1 MFGLVEIAIDTAST
15 EWERKR
21 DRANGYQN
29 KIAKM
34 LEKRDLSFFKSRV
47 EGTKISMYPFWL
59 GFDEKI
65 NEFYVIEK
73 WGKLVKRI
81 CDMALNMGSKKI
93 AWILKQEGIKN
104 VRGRFFAPNTIRQT
118 ILDHRGLLGEKIH
131 SGITYKGIY
140 PPIITPEQFD
150 LIHSAKES
158 RKLDYK
164 NGPKRKMVNLFQ
176 GLIFCAECGG
186 LMQVAKKT
194 TFKCKKAN
202 EKNGEKI
209 EIEYE
214 NIYCDRA
221 KTKKTCKATNSA
233 PYIQKHRDID
243 NELLILEK
251 ISKFRW
257 EEFFTDEKH
266 DSELNAE
273 VEKRQRLLHDRN
285 KVEKILDN
293 LKRSNIEYLKQGRV
307 VPIDLD
313 KLQIEEQEKYDELN
327 KKYNKAKLDIQNLK
341 RKKTGEEFKKD
352 IQERVQNFI
361 KKERFIPKKR
371 EEFNI
376 WLKEIGLVVTADIEI
391 TGRNP
396 RKSANKNYY
405 FDTGVGMFDFFT
417 REFKGL
423 NQVEDAANAFGMD
436 IKQVRKEEA
445 IREQIYKEQ
454 SLKAGRDLRF
464 HKPKKEFKKITEE
477 EFSKRIEAKL

>member
-1 MFGLVEIAIDTAST
+1 MATKIKLQKCWRREI
-15 EWERKR
+15 
-21 DRANGYQN
+21 Y
-29 KIAKM
+29 
-34 LEKRDLSFFKSRV
+34 LFFKSRV

-59 GFDEKI
+59 GFDENI

-164 NGPKRKMVNLFQ
+164 NGPKRKMINLFQ

-221 KTKKTCKATNSA
+221 KTKKTCEATNSA

-243 NELLILEK
+243 NELLILIKNIK
-251 ISKFRW
+251 I
-257 EEFFTDEKH
+257 
-266 DSELNAE
+266 
-273 VEKRQRLLHDRN
+273 
-285 KVEKILDN
+285 
-293 LKRSNIEYLKQGRV
+293 
-307 VPIDLD
+307 
-313 KLQIEEQEKYDELN
+313 
-327 KKYNKAKLDIQNLK
+327 
-341 RKKTGEEFKKD
+341 
-352 IQERVQNFI
+352 
-361 KKERFIPKKR
+361 
-371 EEFNI
+371 
-376 WLKEIGLVVTADIEI
+376 
-391 TGRNP
+391 
-396 RKSANKNYY
+396 
-405 FDTGVGMFDFFT
+405 
-417 REFKGL
+417 
-423 NQVEDAANAFGMD
+423 
-436 IKQVRKEEA
+436 
-445 IREQIYKEQ
+445 
-454 SLKAGRDLRF
+454 
-464 HKPKKEFKKITEE
+464 
-477 EFSKRIEAKL
+477 

>member
-1 MFGLVEIAIDTAST
+1 
-15 EWERKR
+15 
-21 DRANGYQN
+21 
-29 KIAKM
+29 
-34 LEKRDLSFFKSRV
+34 
-47 EGTKISMYPFWL
+47 
-59 GFDEKI
+59 
-65 NEFYVIEK
+65 
-73 WGKLVKRI
+73 
-81 CDMALNMGSKKI
+81 
-93 AWILKQEGIKN
+93 
-104 VRGRFFAPNTIRQT
+104 
-118 ILDHRGLLGEKIH
+118 
-131 SGITYKGIY
+131 
-140 PPIITPEQFD
+140 
-150 LIHSAKES
+150 
-158 RKLDYK
+158 
-164 NGPKRKMVNLFQ
+164 MVNLFQ

-313 KLQIEEQEKYDELN
+313 KL
-327 KKYNKAKLDIQNLK
+327 
-341 RKKTGEEFKKD
+341 
-352 IQERVQNFI
+352 
-361 KKERFIPKKR
+361 
-371 EEFNI
+371 
-376 WLKEIGLVVTADIEI
+376 
-391 TGRNP
+391 
-396 RKSANKNYY
+396 
-405 FDTGVGMFDFFT
+405 
-417 REFKGL
+417 
-423 NQVEDAANAFGMD
+423 
-436 IKQVRKEEA
+436 
-445 IREQIYKEQ
+445 
-454 SLKAGRDLRF
+454 SLI
-464 HKPKKEFKKITEE
+464 HI
-477 EFSKRIEAKL
+477 